1 VDEEAGAQTLG
12 HGAGQGGLRLFDSHC
27 HLTAEAFAEDLDA
40 VLARARE
47 AGVEEMV
54 TIASD
59 PEDGAAAI
67 ALARANSGVHATAG
81 LHPHEAERFGPET
94 EAAIRRLLAQPEV
107 VAVGE
112 AGLDHFYDNAPRARQ
127 RESFEAQVALA
138 REAGLP
144 VVVHAR
150 EADVEVA
157 EVIRGAPGVRGVLH
171 CFSGGPTLLDAGLDA
186 GWHVSFSGIV
196 TFRRYEGADLVR
208 RVPEDRL
215 LIETDSPYLAPVP
228 HRGTRNEPARLP
240 HTCAAVAEI
249 RGVPAGRIAE
259 ATRRNARR
267 FYGID

>member
-1 VDEEAGAQTLG
+1 MDEEAGAKKVRR
-12 HGAGQGGLRLFDSHC
+12 GAGQGGLRLFDSHC
-27 HLTAEAFAEDLDA
+27 HLTAEAFAGDLDA

-59 PEDGAAAI
+59 PDDAAAAI
-67 ALARANSGVHATAG
+67 ALAREHPFLRATAG
-81 LHPHEAERFGPET
+81 LHPHDAERFGPGAET
-94 EAAIRRLLAQPEV
+94 AIRRLLADPEV

-112 AGLDHFYDNAPRARQ
+112 TGLDFFYDNAPRARQ
-127 RESFEAQVALA
+127 LECFEAQVALA

-150 EADVEVA
+150 EADAEVA
-157 EVIRGAPGVRGVLH
+157 EVIRGAAGVRGVLH
-171 CFSGGPTLLDAGLDA
+171 CFGGGPDLLEAGLDA

-196 TFRRYEGADLVR
+196 TFRRFDGAELVR
-208 RVPEDRL
+208 RVPEERL

-228 HRGTRNEPARLP
+228 HRGRRNEPARLA

-249 RGVPAGRIAE
+249 RGVPAERIAE

-267 FYGID
+267 FYGIG

>member
-1 VDEEAGAQTLG
+1 MDEEAGAQQVRD
-12 HGAGQGGLRLFDSHC
+12 GAGQGGLRLFDAHC

-59 PEDGAAAI
+59 PEDGAAAL
-67 ALARANSGVHATAG
+67 ALARAHPGLHATAG
-81 LHPHEAERFGPET
+81 LHPHDAERFGPEA
-94 EAAIRRLLAQPEV
+94 EEAIRRLLAAPEV

-112 AGLDHFYDNAPRARQ
+112 TGLDFYYDNAPRARQ
-127 RESFEAQVALA
+127 TESFEAQVALA
-138 REAGLP
+138 RDADLP

-150 EADVEVA
+150 EADAEVA

-171 CFSGGPTLLDAGLDA
+171 CFSGGAELLETGLDA
-186 GWHVSFSGIV
+186 GWYVSFSGIV
-196 TFRRYEGADLVR
+196 TFRRFDAAERVR
-208 RVPEDRL
+208 RVPDDLL

-228 HRGTRNEPARLP
+228 HRGRRNEPARLP
-240 HTCAAVAEI
+240 HTCAAVAAI
-249 RGVPAGRIAE
+249 RGVPAERIAE
-259 ATRRNARR
+259 TTRRNARR

>member
-1 VDEEAGAQTLG
+1 MDEEAGAAQG
-12 HGAGQGGLRLFDSHC
+12 RHRAGQGGLRLFDSHC

-40 VLARARE
+40 VLARAR
-47 AGVEEMV
+47 ANGVEEMV

-59 PEDGAAAI
+59 PDDASGAI
-67 ALARANSGVHATAG
+67 ALARKHVGLRATAG
-81 LHPHEAERFGPET
+81 LHPHDAERFGPET
-94 EAAIRRLLAQPEV
+94 ESAIRRLLAEPEV

-112 AGLDHFYDNAPRARQ
+112 TGLDFFYDNAPRARQ

-138 REAGLP
+138 GEAGLP

-150 EADVEVA
+150 EADEEVA
-157 EVIRGAPGVRGVLH
+157 EVIRGAPGVHGVLH
-171 CFSGGPTLLDAGLDA
+171 CFSGGEALLEAGLDA

-196 TFRRYEGADLVR
+196 TFRRFEGAELVR
-208 RVPEDRL
+208 RVPEERL

-228 HRGTRNEPARLP
+228 HRGRRNEPAHLA

-249 RGVPAGRIAE
+249 RGVPAERIAE